1 MVSRVSL
8 CGNRFTVGVSKPRK
22 FSGTITR
29 SKFCTQPKSREANRF
44 GIRFI
49 TQSLTPRG
57 TSFRTGKHSGYQF
70 NYSLREFPR
79 FFISILFSRFAKV
92 RIIFHD
98 RDSIHRSPIKKL
110 MIFVIRDSS
119 PFWNYLKKFQS
130 EKIDFSVFL
139 YNLKSSVNEEI
150 YIKYIKNIYIN
161 CNPQK
166 NEILRIKN
174 SKNKNFVPIQF
185 LHIFYKYRKYNSNNT
200 KWFLQIAY
208 KNRNRKIP
216 FLLFR
221 MCFSSTF
228 CFSFHRKMKI
238 QIHRLFETY
247 RSVNVSSRLI
257 KNTRIT
263 TCGIPF
269 VFFIE

>member
-98 RDSIHRSPIKKL
+98 RDSISSIANKEINDICNPR
-110 MIFVIRDSS
+110 FVAILEL
-119 PFWNYLKKFQS
+119 F
-130 EKIDFSVFL
+130 EKISIRKNRLFS
-139 YNLKSSVNEEI
+139 
-150 YIKYIKNIYIN
+150 
-161 CNPQK
+161 
-166 NEILRIKN
+166 IL
-174 SKNKNFVPIQF
+174 IQF
-185 LHIFYKYRKYNSNNT
+185 
-200 KWFLQIAY
+200 
-208 KNRNRKIP
+208 KIE
-216 FLLFR
+216 
-221 MCFSSTF
+221 C
-228 CFSFHRKMKI
+228 
-238 QIHRLFETY
+238 Q
-247 RSVNVSSRLI
+247 
-257 KNTRIT
+257 
-263 TCGIPF
+263 
-269 VFFIE
+269 

>member
-185 LHIFYKYRKYNSNNT
+185 LHIFTNIESIIRTIRNGGFYKLRIKT
-200 KWFLQIAY
+200 EIERFRFFFFVCA
-208 KNRNRKIP
+208 
-216 FLLFR
+216 FHLLFAFR
-221 MCFSSTF
+221 
-228 CFSFHRKMKI
+228 
-238 QIHRLFETY
+238 
-247 RSVNVSSRLI
+247 
-257 KNTRIT
+257 
-263 TCGIPF
+263 
-269 VFFIE
+269 FIEK

>member
-110 MIFVIRDSS
+110 MIFVIRV
-119 PFWNYLKKFQS
+119 FVAILELF
-130 EKIDFSVFL
+130 EKISIRKNRLFSIF
-139 YNLKSSVNEEI
+139 
-150 YIKYIKNIYIN
+150 
-161 CNPQK
+161 
-166 NEILRIKN
+166 
-174 SKNKNFVPIQF
+174 IQF
-185 LHIFYKYRKYNSNNT
+185 KIECQR
-200 KWFLQIAY
+200 
-208 KNRNRKIP
+208 RN
-216 FLLFR
+216 L
-221 MCFSSTF
+221 
-228 CFSFHRKMKI
+228 
-238 QIHRLFETY
+238 Y
-247 RSVNVSSRLI
+247 
-257 KNTRIT
+257 
-263 TCGIPF
+263 
-269 VFFIE
+269 